1 MDGVKQVWPVT
12 MFRVPKPVPANA
24 RSFHP
29 DLTNAHNMTGVDYIR
44 EAFSYTGK
52 DVKVG
57 VVDSGIDYKHPA
69 FGGCT
74 GLGQGAGCR
83 VIAGA
88 DLIGDD
94 FDKTKVAK
102 PDGGMCP
109 VP

>member
-1 MDGVKQVWPVT
+1 
-12 MFRVPKPVPANA
+12 
-24 RSFHP
+24 
-29 DLTNAHNMTGVDYIR
+29 MTGVDYIR